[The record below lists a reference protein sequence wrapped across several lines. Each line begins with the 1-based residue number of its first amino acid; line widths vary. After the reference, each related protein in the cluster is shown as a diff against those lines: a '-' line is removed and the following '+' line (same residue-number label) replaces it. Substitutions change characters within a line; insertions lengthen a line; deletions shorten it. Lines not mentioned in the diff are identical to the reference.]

1 MAVPGVAG
9 WPMRS
14 APAHGGVSDRL
25 AREVLVYNVLDLAA
39 RLHLPLLQRLAAR
52 PSPRSCLASCA
63 ARTLLV
69 PLIYACVR
77 VAGVYIGLAAGA
89 TVSWAVGRVMQLPL
103 ACGCVSAVV
112 KSCPT

>member
-9 WPMRS
+9 WHMRS

-52 PSPRSCLASCA
+52 ASPRSCLASCA

-89 TVSWAVGRVMQLPL
+89 TVSWAVGRAMQLPSCQSL
-103 ACGCVSAVV
+103 AS
-112 KSCPT
+112 

>member
-1 MAVPGVAG
+1 M
-9 WPMRS
+9 
-14 APAHGGVSDRL
+14 
-25 AREVLVYNVLDLAA
+25 YNVLDLAA

-52 PSPRSCLASCA
+52 ASPRSCLASCA

-103 ACGCVSAVV
+103 ACGYRQPAVV
-112 KSCPT
+112 KSCPTLAHLTFPDVTSEKL